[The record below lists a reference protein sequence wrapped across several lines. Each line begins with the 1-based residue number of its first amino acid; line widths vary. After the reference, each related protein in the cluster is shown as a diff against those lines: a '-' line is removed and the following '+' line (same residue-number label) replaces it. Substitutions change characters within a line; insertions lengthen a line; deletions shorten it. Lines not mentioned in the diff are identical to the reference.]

1 MARFANTFANTTGV
15 DMIRFKLN
23 VQCRCPVGNAH
34 YIYQVSVSMVPGEV
48 VPDYVEVEKYMRGMS
63 GRRLTIEAAV
73 GEVFEYLEREY
84 NPESQC
90 VSIYCDDAVH
100 FPVTVSKSY

>member
-1 MARFANTFANTTGV
+1 MARFANTMGV
-15 DMIRFKLN
+15 DMIRFKQN
-23 VQCRCPVGNAH
+23 VQCWCPIGNA
-34 YIYQVSVSMVPGEV
+34 YCTYQVSVSMVPGEV